1 MNHRQSPYASRLEHP
16 LRRDRELLARIE
28 QIVSMEHIWTSIA
41 QCVYPW
47 TQVRDPDRLLMRAL
61 SREEAGTPEL
71 DPFWAATWRAA
82 IGLERFLDRFDLKD
96 QRVLDLGSGSGRSG
110 IGAALRGAI
119 VTMTDLAGTA
129 ILVSRYNARFVEDH
143 VECRR
148 LDWTDET
155 LPGDRFK
162 WIIGSDIVYD
172 PKLHPILE
180 PCLRRH
186 LAHGGRVLLSEP
198 QRHTGDRFSHWIRS
212 AGWRLEIHL
221 QSLDDNN
228 RDLRIFELS
237 LHK

>member
-1 MNHRQSPYASRLEHP
+1 MNRRASPYAARLEHP
-16 LRRDRELLARIE
+16 LRCDHKLLARIE
-28 QIVSMEHIWTSIA
+28 RIAPLEHTWTTIA
-41 QCVYPW
+41 SVDYPW

-61 SREEAGTPEL
+61 SLADAGTPDL

-82 IGLERFLDRFDLKD
+82 IGLERFLDRFNLID

-110 IGAALRGAI
+110 IGAALRGAK
-119 VTMTDLAGTA
+119 VTMTDLAGAA
-129 ILVSRYNARFVEDH
+129 ILVSRYNARFLESR

-155 LPGDRFK
+155 LSGEKFK

-186 LAHGGRVLLSEP
+186 LAIGGRVLLSEP
-198 QRHTGDRFSHWIRS
+198 QRHTGDRFSKWIRA
-212 AGWRLEIHL
+212 AGWQLVEHL
-221 QSLDDNN
+221 QSLGDNN

-237 LHK
+237 M